1 MKVLGAL
8 LILLGA
14 GSCCL
19 LHRREGQ
26 LPLKIGRALLEDLS
40 VLRCQICVQ
49 RMPLPQIL
57 DETLPKGLGA
67 QWLWIPLSKRLE
79 RESGLPQCWAQA
91 MEQLPDPLGRILSPL
106 GQILPQGGERLG
118 EAIEETREELSR
130 FLRTETARQADKDR
144 VTAAICFAGACMT
157 ILVLI

>member
-14 GSCCL
+14 GGCYL
-19 LHRREGQ
+19 QHRREGQ
-26 LPLKIGRALLEDLS
+26 LPLEVGRALLEDLA
-40 VLRCQICVQ
+40 VLRCQICLR

-57 DETLPKGLGA
+57 EEMLPESLGA
-67 QWLWIPLSKRLE
+67 QWLWVPLS
-79 RESGLPQCWAQA
+79 ESFEGEHSLPQCWAAA
-91 MEQLPDPLGRILSPL
+91 MERLPDPLGRILAPL
-106 GQILPQGGERLG
+106 GQMLPQGGRRLG

-130 FLRTETARQADKDR
+130 FLRTETARQVEKGR
-144 VTAAICFAGACMT
+144 VTAAVCLAGACMT